1 MADSP
6 RRRIDPRLLI
16 GILVIVASVIGAV
29 SLVMALDRTATAWAA
44 PHDLIAGD
52 VIRLGDLQPRPV
64 RLDLVE
70 GAYLI
75 GDLDADAQ
83 LVVLR
88 TVGGGELVPLG
99 AVGDVAAIETAVIV
113 VPVAGALASGLTA
126 GSSADVWS
134 ASPDGASGFAP
145 PIVLVPAAVVGRVVE
160 DAGIVAGGTVSV
172 EIVVPRDRVARV
184 LEALA
189 DGAVISLVPALP
201 RAPAVASD
209 PGADIT
215 AEPTPHPTS
224 DSG

>member
-113 VPVAGALASGLTA
+113 VPVAATICPEPSLPVDKFPVRKLLS
-126 GSSADVWS
+126 
-134 ASPDGASGFAP
+134 
-145 PIVLVPAAVVGRVVE
+145 IVPAERN
-160 DAGIVAGGTVSV
+160 I
-172 EIVVPRDRVARV
+172 
-184 LEALA
+184 ALNA
-189 DGAVISLVPALP
+189 ISTP
-201 RAPAVASD
+201 
-209 PGADIT
+209 
-215 AEPTPHPTS
+215 AEPSAASFSTS
-224 DSG
+224 SNPS